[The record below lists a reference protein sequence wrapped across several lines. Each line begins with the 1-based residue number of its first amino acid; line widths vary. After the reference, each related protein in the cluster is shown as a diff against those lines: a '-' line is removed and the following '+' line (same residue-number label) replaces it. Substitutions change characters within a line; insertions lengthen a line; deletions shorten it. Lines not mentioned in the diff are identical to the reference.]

1 MLNYTKLLFLAGILT
16 ACGTLKN
23 QSTLPDE
30 FQAQLEQLFPD
41 AVITKM
47 DIEGHFEQSYQVEL
61 NQLLDHNDPDAGTFK
76 QYVYLSHF
84 SATAPTVLVTEGYA
98 AYPGKYELSEYLEA
112 NQVMVEYRF
121 YGKSKPDSIP
131 WEYLTNDQAIEDYH
145 TLVAKLKTLY
155 PGKWLSTGISKGGE
169 TVLIY
174 ESKYPE
180 DIDVAVPYVAPLID
194 TREDPRTD
202 EHINSVGTA
211 KCRTKIIRF
220 QRSILENR
228 EAVLKEVK
236 KYADEKKM
244 TFKEVSVE
252 EALEYAV
259 LELDQIIQENAA
271 AAEETA
277 STSTQLASQASML
290 QEIMSFFN
298 VGGQKQTF
306 TQFSNTTAIPQTS
319 KQVEPTPQLAHTS
332 NNGSIT
338 SSTPLLSNSESFNS
352 HNDNQEFER
361 Y

>member
-259 LELDQIIQENAA
+259 LEFPF
-271 AAEETA
+271 
-277 STSTQLASQASML
+277 
-290 QEIMSFFN
+290 SFWQW
-298 VGGQKQTF
+298 GGTC
-306 TQFSNTTAIPQTS
+306 ADIPGDS
-319 KQVEPTPQLAHTS
+319 A
-332 NNGSIT
+332 
-338 SSTPLLSNSESFNS
+338 TPLEKFNYINKIVGI
-352 HNDNQEFER
+352 HFYNDATYER
-361 Y
+361 MLPSYYQHSRLPASPPCTFFLAGE